1 MVEITSIEKYINA
14 IMKMKREMK
23 KKASLIHTNG
33 FSEVRKIYHGR
44 LFRMRFEIVD

>member
-14 IMKMKREMK
+14 IMKMK